1 MMIRAR
7 RVGAG
12 GVSGLLL
19 AMMLVPGP
27 VRRRPRIPSQSH

>member
-7 RVGAG
+7 LVGAG
-12 GVSGLLL
+12 AVSALLL
-19 AMMLVPGP
+19 AMILVPGP